1 MIDKKQ
7 SAFPSTFSNHLFTMF
22 PWKLCRNAAR
32 MGQMHHIIGALLMMG
47 VRKAERGSPAVSP
60 QHLWVPLGSRERAG
74 AVRSREPGTWLWRSG
89 WHYLQHRTKSLISHE
104 AALGPTVRRSWVN
117 LSCRQTHAVVDRLL
131 SVLGVTRVPLR
142 RAEPACRAQCCAA
155 DKGTGHPNSRRYEL
169 RVWVLTHSR
178 VLLSGSSTCQSTAV
192 RNFLA
197 PDNRQLGM
205 QTSFWK
211 RNAVI
216 DQIMGASCAVKAW
229 SIPVSSSSETCPV
242 KLLRF
247 HSPFLTFSSS
257 CWLFRLLWLLV
268 GGTSRTAPQKGQLS
282 TI

>member
-1 MIDKKQ
+1 MIDKKP
-7 SAFPSTFSNHLFTMF
+7 SAFPSTFSNHLFTIF
-22 PWKLCRNAAR
+22 PRKLCRSTAR
-32 MGQMHHIIGALLMMG
+32 MGQVRPTTGALLTIG
-47 VRKAERGSPAVSP
+47 VRKAERGCPAVPP
-60 QHLWVPLGSRERAG
+60 QHPWAPLGRRERAG
-74 AVRSREPGTWLWRSG
+74 AARSGEPGTWHWPSS
-89 WHYLQHRTKSLISHE
+89 WHYRQYRTKSPISHK

-131 SVLGVTRVPLR
+131 SVLRVSRVPLR
-142 RAEPACRAQCCAA
+142 RAEPVCGARCCAA
-155 DKGTGHPNSRRYEL
+155 GKGTGHPNSRRYEL

-178 VLLSGSSTCQSTAV
+178 VLLSGSITCQSTAV
-192 RNFLA
+192 RDFLA

-229 SIPVSSSSETCPV
+229 SIPVSTSTDTCPV

-247 HSPFLTFSSS
+247 HSPFLAFSSL
-257 CWLFRLLWLLV
+257 CWLFRLLWLLA
-268 GGTSRTAPQKGQLS
+268 GGMSRTAPQKWQLS